1 MPRPAMRVLHAR
13 FRDVGGRPS
22 LAAPQSISA
31 ADRRRYRRQPVP
43 LHGLRVDPASG
54 AASGGAFRQM
64 TTRWFGA
71 PVQRVEDDRLL
82 RGHGRFTDDIGEGA
96 LECCFVRSPYAHA
109 RIKSIDV
116 TSAGEMPGV
125 VAVYT
130 AADLPFG
137 GVDLPLLIPHPNLTH
152 GRTQRCL
159 ASEIVRY
166 AGEAVAFVVAES
178 RYVAEDAAELVQVE
192 YEPLPVVI
200 TLEDA
205 AVAEHLVHD
214 DVAGNV
220 AADMLQE
227 VGEMAAA
234 LAAAPHRKSLHFRYE
249 RGAASPM
256 EARAVWARWSAA
268 ERKLTVYD
276 STQSPTSIRGGLAV
290 LFGLPESSVEVIAPD
305 VGGGFGPKIMLF
317 YPDELLVPFA
327 AMQLGRPVKWTEDRQ
342 EHFTAVNQERGQV
355 HEVEVGFDGDGHV
368 LALDVDFIHDG
379 GAYTP
384 YGIILPIITAAQVP
398 GPYRVPNYRVRFR
411 DVYTNAIPTSP
422 YRGAGRPHACFVM
435 ERTLDAI
442 AAELG
447 LDRIEV
453 RRRNLIQADQFP
465 YEVGV
470 VWQDGNQ
477 VVYDSGDYPALV
489 QRALEMLGPRP
500 EGDHIGMGLS
510 PYVEGT
516 GVGPYEGAHVQVLV
530 SGKVVAFTGIPNQG
544 QAHATVW
551 AQIVADQLGVDVSDV
566 EVSSGDTRRFKWGV
580 GTFASRAA
588 IMAGNAMAV
597 AAGMVAEKAKVIAA
611 EHLEADPADLE
622 LAGGSVRVKGS
633 PDRGIPLAAVA
644 VLSNPMRYAFGG
656 GTEAATQFTPK
667 ARPGPPLLKGEQ
679 PGLEATGY
687 FSPVGSAWAAGCHA
701 AYVRVDPKSYRLE
714 ILKYVVVHD
723 CGRLINPLVV
733 EGQIEGGVAQGIGGA
748 FYERLAY
755 DADGQ
760 LRNASF
766 MEFLMPYATEIPPI
780 EIDHIETPSPLNPLG
795 VKGAGEAGVIP
806 VGAVIASAI
815 DEALGIPITE
825 MPLSPLKLFEAGR

>member
-1 MPRPAMRVLHAR
+1 
-13 FRDVGGRPS
+13 
-22 LAAPQSISA
+22 
-31 ADRRRYRRQPVP
+31 
-43 LHGLRVDPASG
+43 
-54 AASGGAFRQM
+54 M

-71 PVQRVEDDRLL
+71 KVQRVEDDRLL
-82 RGHGRFTDDIGEGA
+82 RGNGHFTDDIDDGA
-96 LECCFVRSPYAHA
+96 LESVLVRSPFAHA
-109 RIKSIDV
+109 RINSIDV
-116 TSAGEMPGV
+116 SAARALPGV
-125 VAVYT
+125 SAVYL

-137 GVDLPLLIPHPNLTH
+137 QTDLPILIPHPNLTH

-159 ASEIVRY
+159 ASDVVRY
-166 AGEAVAFVVAES
+166 VGEAVAFVVAEN
-178 RYVAEDAAELVQVE
+178 RYIAEDAADLVEVD

-200 TLEDA
+200 TPEASA
-205 AVAEHLVHD
+205 AAEHLVHD
-214 DVAGNV
+214 DVPGNV
-220 AADMLQE
+220 AAEMIQD
-227 VGEMAAA
+227 VGDVQSA
-234 LAAAPHRKSLHFRYE
+234 LAAAPHRKRLHLRFE

-256 EARAVWARWSAA
+256 EARAVWARWS
-268 ERKLTVYD
+268 EPEHRLTVYD

-290 LFGLPESSVEVIAPD
+290 LFRLPESDVDVIAPD

-327 AMQLGRPVKWTEDRQ
+327 AMRLGRPVKWTEDRQ

-355 HEVEVGFDGDGHV
+355 HEVEVGFDGDGRV
-368 LALDVDFIHDG
+368 LALDDDFIHDA

-411 DVYTNAIPTSP
+411 DVYTNATPTSP
-422 YRGAGRPHACFVM
+422 YRGAGRPHACFAM

-442 AAELG
+442 AAELA

-453 RRRNLIQADQFP
+453 RRRNLIQSDQFP

-470 VWQDGNQ
+470 AWQDGNR
-477 VVYDSGDYPALV
+477 VIYDSGNYPALV
-489 QRALEMLGPRP
+489 ERALQMLGPRP
-500 EGDHIGMGLS
+500 DGDHIGMGLS

-530 SGKVVAFTGIPNQG
+530 SGKVIAATGIPSQG
-544 QAHATVW
+544 QAHATAW
-551 AQIVADQLGVDVSDV
+551 AQIVADQLGVAVGDV
-566 EVSSGDTRRFKWGV
+566 EVTSGDTRKFQWGV
-580 GTFASRAA
+580 GTFASRGAVT
-588 IMAGNAMAV
+588 AGNAMAV
-597 AAGMVAEKAKVIAA
+597 AAGMVAEKAKHVAA
-611 EHLEADPADLE
+611 DFLEVDPADLE
-622 LAGGSVRVKGS
+622 LVGGAVRVKGS

-644 VLSNPMRYAFGG
+644 VLANPMRYAFGG
-656 GTEAATQFTPK
+656 GTEAATQFTARP
-667 ARPGPPLLKGEQ
+667 RPGPPLLEGQE

-701 AYVRVDPKSYRLE
+701 AYVRVDPKTFRLE

-766 MEFLMPYATEIPPI
+766 MEFLMPYATEIPEI

-795 VKGAGEAGVIP
+795 IKGAGEAGVIP
-806 VGAVIASAI
+806 VGAVIASAVE
-815 DEALGIPITE
+815 EALGIPITE
-825 MPLSPLKLFEAGR
+825 MPLSPLKLYELSQAQTS

>member
-1 MPRPAMRVLHAR
+1 
-13 FRDVGGRPS
+13 
-22 LAAPQSISA
+22 
-31 ADRRRYRRQPVP
+31 
-43 LHGLRVDPASG
+43 
-54 AASGGAFRQM
+54 M
-64 TTRWFGA
+64 TTRWFGER
-71 PVQRVEDDRLL
+71 VQRVEDDRLL
-82 RGHGRFTDDIGEGA
+82 RGHGRFTDDIDEGA
-96 LECCFVRSPYAHA
+96 LESCIVRSPYAHA
-109 RIKSIDV
+109 RIRSIDV
-116 TSAGEMPGV
+116 TAARAMPGV
-125 VAVYT
+125 AAVYT

-137 GVDLPLLIPHPNLTH
+137 QTDLPILIPHPSLIH

-159 ASEIVRY
+159 ASEVVRY
-166 AGEAVAFVVAES
+166 VGEAVVFVVAES
-178 RYVAEDAAELVQVE
+178 RGMAEDAAELVEVE
-192 YEPLPVVI
+192 YEQLPVVI
-200 TLEDA
+200 TPESGA
-205 AVAEHLVHD
+205 RAEHLVHD
-214 DVAGNV
+214 DVPGNV
-220 AADMLQE
+220 AAEMIQE
-227 VGEMAAA
+227 AGAVEAA
-234 LAAAPHRKSLHFRYE
+234 LAAAPRRKRLHFRFE

-256 EARAVWARWSAA
+256 EARAVWARWSTS
-268 ERKLTVYD
+268 ERRLTVYD

-290 LFGLPESSVEVIAPD
+290 LFGLPESNVDVIAPD

-327 AMQLGRPVKWTEDRQ
+327 AMKLGRPVKWTEDRQ

-355 HEVEVGFDGDGHV
+355 HEVEVGFDDEGKI

-411 DVYTNAIPTSP
+411 DVYTNATPTSP

-447 LDRIEV
+447 LERAEV
-453 RRRNLIQADQFP
+453 RRRNLIQPDQFP

-489 QRALEMLGPRP
+489 ERALEMLGPRP

-516 GVGPYEGAHVQVLV
+516 GVGPYEGAHVQVLA
-530 SGKVVAFTGIPNQG
+530 SGKVVAATGIPNQG
-544 QAHATVW
+544 QGHATVW
-551 AQIVADQLGVDVSDV
+551 AQIVADQLGVDLSDV
-566 EVSSGDTRRFKWGV
+566 EVSSGDTRRFQWGV

-597 AAGMVAEKAKVIAA
+597 AAGKVAEKAKHIAA

-622 LAGGSVRVKGS
+622 LAGGRVRVKGS

-656 GTEAATQFTPK
+656 GTEAATQFAAKP
-667 ARPGPPLLKGEQ
+667 RPGPPLPEGEH

-701 AYVRVDPKSYRLE
+701 AYVRIDPKTYRLE

-755 DADGQ
+755 DDEGQ

-766 MEFLMPYATEIPPI
+766 MEFLMPYATEIPAI

-795 VKGAGEAGVIP
+795 IKGAGEAGVIP
-806 VGAVIASAI
+806 VGAVLASAI
-815 DEALGIPITE
+815 EEALGVPITE
-825 MPLSPLKLFEAGR
+825 MPLSPLKLFELVRAQS

>member
-1 MPRPAMRVLHAR
+1 
-13 FRDVGGRPS
+13 
-22 LAAPQSISA
+22 
-31 ADRRRYRRQPVP
+31 
-43 LHGLRVDPASG
+43 
-54 AASGGAFRQM
+54 M

-71 PVQRVEDDRLL
+71 RVQRVEDDRLL
-82 RGHGRFTDDIGEGA
+82 RGHGRFTDDINEYGERA
-96 LECCFVRSPYAHA
+96 LESVLVRSPLAHA
-109 RIKSIDV
+109 RIRSIDV
-116 TSAGEMPGV
+116 TAARASPGV

-137 GVDLPLLIPHPNLTH
+137 QTDLPILIPHPNLTH

-159 ASEIVRY
+159 ASEVVRY
-166 AGEAVAFVVAES
+166 VGEAVAFVVAES
-178 RYVAEDAAELVQVE
+178 RALAEDAAERVEVE

-200 TLEDA
+200 TPEA
-205 AVAEHLVHD
+205 AVRAEHLVHD
-214 DVAGNV
+214 DVPGNLAAELIQEAG
-220 AADMLQE
+220 E
-227 VGEMAAA
+227 VEAA
-234 LAAAPHRKSLHFRYE
+234 LDSAPRRKRLHLRFE
-249 RGAASPM
+249 RGAACPM
-256 EARAVWARWSAA
+256 EGRAVWARWSMG
-268 ERKLTVYD
+268 EHKLTVYD

-290 LFGLPESSVEVIAPD
+290 LFGLPESNVEVIAPD

-327 AMQLGRPVKWTEDRQ
+327 AMTLGRPVKWTEDRQ

-355 HEVEVGFDGDGHV
+355 HEVEVGFDDQGRV
-368 LALDVDFIHDG
+368 LALDVDFVHDG

-411 DVYTNAIPTSP
+411 DVYTNATPTSP

-435 ERTLDAI
+435 ERTLDTI

-447 LDRIEV
+447 LDRTEV
-453 RRRNLIQADQFP
+453 RRRNLIEPDQFP

-489 QRALEMLGPRP
+489 ERALEMLGPRP

-530 SGKVVAFTGIPNQG
+530 SGKVVAATGIPNQG
-544 QAHATVW
+544 QGHATVW
-551 AQIVADQLGVDVSDV
+551 AQIVADQLGVDVSEV
-566 EVSSGDTRRFKWGV
+566 EVSSGDTRRFQLGV

-597 AAGMVAEKAKVIAA
+597 AAGMVAEKAKHIAA

-622 LAGGSVRVKGS
+622 LAGGRVRVKGS
-633 PDRGIPLAAVA
+633 PDRGISLAAVA

-656 GTEAATQFTPK
+656 GTEAATQFAAKP
-667 ARPGPPLLKGEQ
+667 RPGPPLLEGEQ

-701 AYVRVDPKSYRLE
+701 AYVRVDPKTYRLE

-755 DADGQ
+755 DDEGQ

-766 MEFLMPYATEIPPI
+766 MEFLMPYATEIPAI

-795 VKGAGEAGVIP
+795 IKGAGEAGVIP
-806 VGAVIASAI
+806 VGAVIASAVE
-815 DEALGIPITE
+815 EALGVPITE
-825 MPLSPLKLFEAGR
+825 MPISPLRLFELTRRS